1 MPENTPHFEDVGSG
15 EPVVLLHAAIGDSRQ
30 WDPQMAAFT
39 ERYRVIRYDMQG
51 FGQTP
56 AAEAPVTRAQE
67 LLDLLQGLNIPR
79 AHLVG
84 VSNGGSTALDFAVLY
99 PERVGALVLVAS
111 GISGL
116 RIADVGDRSLFD
128 FDEAQEERENQALAA
143 GDLDRA
149 ADVSMQTW
157 LGGYGRPLS
166 AVSAEVVPHVR
177 KLTQHAQQRAAG
189 RKPTP
194 DISPGAARRLDS
206 VKAPTLLI
214 VGEYE
219 LPNVRAMV
227 DFLERGVA
235 GAERVEFANAAHW
248 LNLERPARF
257 NQVVLDFLAAH
268 PLENGKR

>member
-1 MPENTPHFEDVGSG
+1 MPQEAPYFEDVGSG

-39 ERYRVIRYDMQG
+39 GRYRVIRYDMQG

-56 AAEAPVTRAQE
+56 AAEAPVSRADE
-67 LLDLLQGLNIPR
+67 LLDVLQRLDVPR

-84 VSNGGSTALDFAVLY
+84 VSNGGSAALDFAVLY
-99 PERVGALVLVAS
+99 PERVGALALVAP

-116 RIADVGDRSLFD
+116 RYEDVGDRSLFD
-128 FDEAQEERENQALAA
+128 FDAAQEELEEQALAA
-143 GDLDRA
+143 SDLDRA
-149 ADVSMQTW
+149 ANISMQTW

-166 AVSAEVVPHVR
+166 AVSPEVLPHVR
-177 KLTQHAQQRAAG
+177 QLTQHAQQRAAG
-189 RKPTP
+189 RQPTP

-219 LPNVRAMV
+219 LPNVRAML
-227 DFLERGVA
+227 DFVERGVA
-235 GAERVEFANAAHW
+235 GARRVEFANAAHW
-248 LNLERPARF
+248 LNVEHPAQF
-257 NQVVLDFLAAH
+257 NQVVLEFLKAH
-268 PLENGKR
+268 PIGNGKR